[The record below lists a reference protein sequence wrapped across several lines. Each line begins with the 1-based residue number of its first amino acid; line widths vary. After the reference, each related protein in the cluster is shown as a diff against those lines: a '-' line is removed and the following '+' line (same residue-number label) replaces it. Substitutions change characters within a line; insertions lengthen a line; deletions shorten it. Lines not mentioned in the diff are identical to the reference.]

1 MPVVVEVALTRQRL
15 APVVQVGVVMA
26 VVLAMVL
33 PEPLTQVEVVEGQ
46 VAQVPVLQEPVA
58 QVS

>member
-1 MPVVVEVALTRQRL
+1 MPVVVVVALTRQRL

-46 VAQVPVLQEPVA
+46 VAQVSVYREPAVLVL
-58 QVS
+58 